1 MLLSVLTKSFFVD
14 NILYMTSSK
23 GFTFLGKA
31 IEAIEANVC
40 KKISSTSIIYEF
52 CRLLQK
58 QKVST
63 RLDLQNYARKI
74 PCVQASSE
82 SYDLL
87 QTSRILRNLS
97 ISNVL
102 RLNSIW
108 ANLHLISLGKA
119 WGLETPF
126 NVITGSRIHQGCV
139 FRDLLPHQ
147 GTRTAYICYINPDFE
162 PLAKEISTQILQ
174 DILKKRLQ
182 SLRNTSFEKMVWPCD
197 SLKEQQNG

>member
-1 MLLSVLTKSFFVD
+1 MFDLLVSPFFD
-14 NILYMTSSK
+14 SQGGQI
-23 GFTFLGKA
+23 
-31 IEAIEANVC
+31 
-40 KKISSTSIIYEF
+40 
-52 CRLLQK
+52 
-58 QKVST
+58 KVRFGGT
-63 RLDLQNYARKI
+63 LRVR
-74 PCVQASSE
+74 PT
-82 SYDLL
+82 L